1 MRRVVCAALAALAFG
16 VVTGSAAQGAPQA
29 SGTSPALDTTV
40 QAGHAAI
47 AAQQQ
52 IDQLDDQTRALVERY
67 RSALWQSQ
75 QLNVYAEQVEPLL
88 ATQEQQRSEL
98 QRQLQQLAN
107 GAPDLMPL
115 LLRMVDSLQH
125 FVALD
130 LPFLVQERR
139 ERLAGLQ
146 RAMADP
152 TVNQAEK
159 CRRVLEA
166 YRVEADYGR
175 SFGAEHMDIKV
186 EGAPKIV
193 DVLRVGR
200 VALLY
205 LTPDGR
211 EAGGWDATAKQW
223 RPFPGSYRN
232 AIREGLRIARET
244 TAAEILTLP
253 VPVAAAPAAD
263 SHASRIDVLPGWL
276 VALGSAAA
284 RLVPAA
290 YAEEPANDTEALLR
304 QIHAAAQEDA
314 KANQERIERFTRN
327 RGEQQAQLAEA
338 EAQLKTAQAKAAA
351 VRSRYEADQKAIA
364 DLKTQLQAQSGE
376 LGQVYAAVREAAAQ
390 FRTDVAD
397 SYITAQ
403 FPDRLKLLD
412 ALADPDTLPSP
423 EQLGDFWYTL
433 QQEITEEGKVARFEA
448 TVVGADG
455 VPAKT
460 TVTRV
465 GPFIAFA
472 DDHYL
477 VMQAGSGLQVPA
489 RQTLD
494 TSLARRFEAAGNGWM
509 PIAVDPARGGL
520 LKLAAERPSLL
531 ERIEQGRAV
540 GYTIIA
546 IGLVG
551 LSLALYQLAYLFV
564 VGGRMSRQLQAI
576 DMPSADNPLG
586 RVLACLRDDTVDH
599 EAEVLETRVA
609 EAVLRETPKLERF
622 QPFLRM
628 VVAAGPLLGLL
639 GTVTG
644 MIVTFQVITE
654 VGAGDPKVMAGG
666 ISQAMIATVL
676 GLLIAIPVLFIN
688 SILQARS
695 RVLVQILD
703 EQSAGLLARRLE
715 QQHARRLA

>member
-1 MRRVVCAALAALAFG
+1 MRRAGVAALAAFA
-16 VVTGSAAQGAPQA
+16 VVTGALGQGAG
-29 SGTSPALDTTV
+29 SGTSAAVDATA
-40 QAGHAAI
+40 QASQAAV

-52 IDQLDDQTRALVERY
+52 IDQLDDLTRALLERY
-67 RSALWQSQ
+67 RSSLWQAQ
-75 QLNVYAEQVEPLL
+75 QLNVYAQQVEPLL
-88 ATQEQQRSEL
+88 ATQDRERSGLQQ
-98 QRQLQQLAN
+98 QLQLLAG

-115 LLRMVDSLQH
+115 MLRMVDSLKH

-130 LPFLVQERR
+130 LPFLAQERQ
-139 ERLAGLQ
+139 ERLDNLQ

-152 TVNQAEK
+152 SVTQAEK

-175 SFGAEHMDIKV
+175 GFGAERMDIKV
-186 EGAPKIV
+186 DGASKVV

-205 LTPDGR
+205 LTPDGG
-211 EAGGWDATAKQW
+211 ETGGWDAASKQW
-223 RPFPGSYRN
+223 HAFPGSYRN
-232 AIREGLRIARET
+232 AVREALRIARET
-244 TAAEILTLP
+244 AAPEILTLP
-253 VPVAAAPAAD
+253 VPVPAGSGARVSLD
-263 SHASRIDVLPGWL
+263 DPKARVLAVL
-276 VALGSAAA
+276 SQALAG
-284 RLVPAA
+284 LVPAA
-290 YAEEPANDTEALLR
+290 QAQEPAADTEALLR

-314 KANQERIERFTRN
+314 QVNQQRLQRFIANRA
-327 RGEQQAQLAEA
+327 EQQSQLAEA
-338 EAQLKTAQAKAAA
+338 DAQLKAAQAKAAG
-351 VRSRYEADQKAIA
+351 VRARYDGNQKAIA

-376 LGQVYAAVREAAAQ
+376 LGQVYAAVREAANQ
-390 FRTDVAD
+390 FRNDAAD
-397 SYITAQ
+397 SYLTAQ
-403 FPDRLKLLD
+403 FPDRIKLLE
-412 ALADPDTLPSP
+412 ALADPGNLPSP
-423 EQLGDFWYTL
+423 TQLDDFWFTL
-433 QQEITEEGKVARFEA
+433 QQEVTEQGKVARFEA
-448 TVVGADG
+448 TVVDEDG
-455 VPAKT
+455 TPRKE

-465 GPFIAFA
+465 GSFIAFA
-472 DDHYL
+472 NGRYL
-477 VMQAGSGLQVPA
+477 VMQPGSGLQVPP
-489 RQTLD
+489 RQSLD
-494 TSLARRFEAAGNGWM
+494 VGLVRQFEQAGRGWL
-509 PIAVDPARGGL
+509 PIAIDPARGGL
-520 LKLAAERPSLL
+520 LKLASERPSLI

-546 IGLVG
+546 IGLIG
-551 LSLALYQLAYLFV
+551 LSLAVYQLVYLFF
-564 VGGRMSRQLQAI
+564 VGGRIQRQLQAI
-576 DMPSADNPLG
+576 ESPSSDNPLG
-586 RVLACLRDDTVDH
+586 RVLACLREDNVDH
-599 EAEVLETRVA
+599 DAEVLETRVA

-654 VGAGDPKVMAGG
+654 VGAGDPKIMAGG

-715 QQHARRLA
+715 RQHAERAR

>member
-1 MRRVVCAALAALAFG
+1 MRRAGIAALAAFA
-16 VVTGSAAQGAPQA
+16 VVTAAWGQGVGS
-29 SGTSPALDTTV
+29 SPAVDAAL
-40 QAGHAAI
+40 QATQAAVG
-47 AAQQQ
+47 AQRQ

-67 RSALWQSQ
+67 RSSLWQAQ
-75 QLNVYAEQVEPLL
+75 QLNVYAEQIEPLT
-88 ATQEQQRSEL
+88 ATQDRERAGLQQ
-98 QRQLQQLAN
+98 QLQLLAG

-115 LLRMVDSLQH
+115 MLRMVDSLQH

-130 LPFLVQERR
+130 LPFLAQERQ
-139 ERLAGLQ
+139 ERLDNLQ

-152 TVNQAEK
+152 AVTQAEK

-175 SFGAEHMDIKV
+175 SFGAERMDIKV
-186 EGAPKIV
+186 DGAAKVV
-193 DVLRVGR
+193 DVLRIGR

-205 LTPDGR
+205 LTPDGGQT
-211 EAGGWDATAKQW
+211 GGWDAASKQW
-223 RPFPGSYRN
+223 HAFPGSYRN
-232 AIREGLRIARET
+232 AVREALRIARET
-244 TAAEILTLP
+244 AAPEILTLP
-253 VPVAAAPAAD
+253 VPVPSGGGSQASRDDRLSTLVAVLGRAFEALIPAAQ
-263 SHASRIDVLPGWL
+263 AQ
-276 VALGSAAA
+276 
-284 RLVPAA
+284 
-290 YAEEPANDTEALLR
+290 EPASDTDTLLK

-314 KANQERIERFTRN
+314 QVNQQRIQRFIADRSQ
-327 RGEQQAQLAEA
+327 QQAQLAEA
-338 EAQLKTAQAKAAA
+338 DAQLKAAQAKAAT
-351 VRSRYEADQKAIA
+351 VRARYEANQKAIA
-364 DLKTQLQAQSGE
+364 DLKTQLQAQSGD
-376 LGQVYAAVREAAAQ
+376 LGQVYAAVREAASQVRA
-390 FRTDVAD
+390 DIAD

-412 ALADPDTLPSP
+412 ALADPNNLPSP
-423 EQLGDFWYTL
+423 AQLEDFWFTL
-433 QQEITEEGKVARFEA
+433 QQEITEQGKVARFKA
-448 TVVGADG
+448 TVVGEDG
-455 VPAKT
+455 TPQQQ

-465 GPFIAFA
+465 GSFIAFA
-472 DDHYL
+472 NGRYL
-477 VMQAGSGLQVPA
+477 VMQPASGLQVPP
-489 RQTLD
+489 RQSLD
-494 TSLARRFEAAGNGWM
+494 MGQVRRFENAGSGWQ
-509 PIAVDPARGGL
+509 PIAIDPARGGL
-520 LKLAAERPSLL
+520 LKLASERPSLI

-546 IGLVG
+546 IGLIGV
-551 LSLALYQLAYLFV
+551 SLALYQLVYLFL
-564 VGGRMSRQLQAI
+564 VGGRIRRQLQAI
-576 DMPSADNPLG
+576 ESPSPDNPLG
-586 RVLACLRDDTVDH
+586 RVLTCLRDDNVDH
-599 EAEVLETRVA
+599 DAEVLETRVA

-654 VGAGDPKVMAGG
+654 VGAGDPKIMAGG

-715 QQHARRLA
+715 QQHAKRAR